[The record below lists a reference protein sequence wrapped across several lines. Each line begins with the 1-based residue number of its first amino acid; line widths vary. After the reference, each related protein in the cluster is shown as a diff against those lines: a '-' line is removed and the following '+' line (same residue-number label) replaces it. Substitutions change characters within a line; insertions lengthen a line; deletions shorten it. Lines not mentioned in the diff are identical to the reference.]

1 MHRREATV
9 DAVPPVATRAVG
21 ATVETKVEAAKAS
34 EAAGIQGAGGTV
46 TTVDKVGTLMVGKVG
61 V

>member
-1 MHRREATV
+1 M
-9 DAVPPVATRAVG
+9 DAVPPVALRAVG